1 MVYRDRAR
9 PTGTAADDRARVRG
23 VHLGRTG
30 HDPCTVDGRRTRGRA
45 RRTNGPG
52 GGGGGG
58 PHSSSWARA
67 RPGWTSRT
75 GRRAKGSNAGG
86 GARRYGCET
95 REGATRSGD
104 ERTGARARWGV
115 RTGRMDDDGRVGG
128 VRRGGRG
135 RGLVARDVGGGGRA
149 RGCETDERGARRT
162 QITAHL
168 VRELEREA
176 RRRNGEAPVAVDE
189 DEADVRGGDGGG
201 RAASTSTARSGGV
214 STSTAR
220 SGARGRGGAAAT
232 PRGLFAPADLLTASH
247 VTPNHR
253 ELAEEPSAKH
263 PDLRE
268 ALRQSARVGDLLLKR
283 EAREIEEIDKY
294 AEELEKLEKD
304 PFAGARE
311 APCGVE
317 AEKVRACYGSNAKNV
332 TACREVVDEYKKCGR
347 VALRKFV
354 QREPAAA

>member
-1 MVYRDRAR
+1 M
-9 PTGTAADDRARVRG
+9 DDG
-23 VHLGRTG
+23 
-30 HDPCTVDGRRTRGRA
+30 DGRG
-45 RRTNGPG
+45 
-52 GGGGGG
+52 
-58 PHSSSWARA
+58 
-67 RPGWTSRT
+67 
-75 GRRAKGSNAGG
+75 AGG
-86 GARRYGCET
+86 CE
-95 REGATRSGD
+95 
-104 ERTGARARWGV
+104 
-115 RTGRMDDDGRVGG
+115 GG
-128 VRRGGRG
+128 VREGETGGRG
-135 RGLVARDVGGGGRA
+135 RGFVARDGGGGGVDA

-189 DEADVRGGDGGG
+189 DEADVRGGHGRG

-232 PRGLFAPADLLTASH
+232 PRGLFAPADLFTASH

-253 ELAEEPSAKH
+253 ELAEEPLAKH

>member
-1 MVYRDRAR
+1 MGGVREVC
-9 PTGTAADDRARVRG
+9 ARVRRA
-23 VHLGRTG
+23 V
-30 HDPCTVDGRRTRGRA
+30 VDVGLSRA
-45 RRTNGPG
+45 
-52 GGGGGG
+52 
-58 PHSSSWARA
+58 
-67 RPGWTSRT
+67 
-75 GRRAKGSNAGG
+75 
-86 GARRYGCET
+86 
-95 REGATRSGD
+95 
-104 ERTGARARWGV
+104 
-115 RTGRMDDDGRVGG
+115 M
-128 VRRGGRG
+128 
-135 RGLVARDVGGGGRA
+135 VGGGVVDA

-189 DEADVRGGDGGG
+189 DEADVRGGHGRG
-201 RAASTSTARSGGV
+201 RAA

-232 PRGLFAPADLLTASH
+232 PRGLFAPADLFTASH

-253 ELAEEPSAKH
+253 ELAEEPLAKH

>member
-1 MVYRDRAR
+1 M
-9 PTGTAADDRARVRG
+9 
-23 VHLGRTG
+23 
-30 HDPCTVDGRRTRGRA
+30 
-45 RRTNGPG
+45 
-52 GGGGGG
+52 
-58 PHSSSWARA
+58 
-67 RPGWTSRT
+67 
-75 GRRAKGSNAGG
+75 
-86 GARRYGCET
+86 
-95 REGATRSGD
+95 
-104 ERTGARARWGV
+104 
-115 RTGRMDDDGRVGG
+115 
-128 VRRGGRG
+128 
-135 RGLVARDVGGGGRA
+135 
-149 RGCETDERGARRT
+149 
-162 QITAHL
+162 
-168 VRELEREA
+168 
-176 RRRNGEAPVAVDE
+176 DE

-214 STSTAR
+214 STSPAR

>member
-1 MVYRDRAR
+1 MTRAR
-9 PTGTAADDRARVRG
+9 STVGGRGDARD
-23 VHLGRTG
+23 GRTG
-30 HDPCTVDGRRTRGRA
+30 PVVVVVVVRTRRHGRERVQGGRRGRVGERKDRTREEERED
-45 RRTNGPG
+45 T
-52 GGGGGG
+52 
-58 PHSSSWARA
+58 
-67 RPGWTSRT
+67 
-75 GRRAKGSNAGG
+75 
-86 GARRYGCET
+86 GARR
-95 REGATRSGD
+95 ATRRRDRGM
-104 ERTGARARWGV
+104 RRRWGV